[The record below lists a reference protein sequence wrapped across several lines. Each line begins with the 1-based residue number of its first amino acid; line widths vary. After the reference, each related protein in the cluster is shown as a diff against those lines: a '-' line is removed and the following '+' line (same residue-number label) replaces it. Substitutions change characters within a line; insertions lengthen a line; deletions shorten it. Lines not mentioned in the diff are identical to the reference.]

1 MAASETALR
10 AANRPPLRTLPHR
23 RNPATVYEA
32 VPVTSRTDDD
42 RLLTLILGL
51 APMAF
56 VFFYLAF
63 LALFMF

>member
-1 MAASETALR
+1 MSVSDIALR
-10 AANRPPLRTLPHR
+10 PAGRPSLRTLPHR

-32 VPVTSRTDDD
+32 VPVESRTDDD
-42 RLLTLILGL
+42 RLLTLLLGL

-56 VFFYLAF
+56 AFFYLAF